1 MARSGT
7 NNFGLRYG
15 IESTLGT
22 KPTSGWRLLEPN
34 NPSAFGATITTV
46 ERRPISPD
54 RGRKKGTVVNL
65 ESSVEYEGDLTLD
78 AFDDFAE
85 GFVFAEYANKEFVL
99 KASSGTVPPPVAS
112 ATTWTVDS
120 LSTLMGTKLQ
130 FTALGPWPLVYGK
143 GYTNSANNG
152 LHQITVDPAATD
164 TTLTTDST
172 LVTETPS
179 TNASLQ
185 VAGVRCA
192 IGDLAFTIS
201 GSTATLVSAADITD
215 WSTLGLFPGQYIHI
229 GSDDDAGGRQNMFDD
244 GAAGDVYGYARITSI
259 SGATLNLDK
268 IDTKLS
274 TTDASNATLVD
285 ILFGRFL
292 RNVPVTAAADDS
304 EFLERSYSFEGAYAD
319 LGGAGTDEY
328 EYAVGNFANELV
340 LNLPLTEKAT
350 ATWGFIGTNTEDVT
364 ASRATGPSSAVSP
377 LRTEAINTSSG
388 IASLT
393 TDVVS
398 AASDVCFKSLTLTLA
413 NNISPENC
421 LGTLGATFI
430 NSGLFEVNLE
440 GQMLFT
446 NKEITNAVK
455 NNTTV
460 TFAAVLKNGDGAIAI
475 DIPSM
480 TFGDGS
486 REFPVDASILVNITG
501 TAFNDPTGTIPDVSL
516 GVSLFAKVPEDRS

>member
-1 MARSGT
+1 MAQSKT

-22 KPTSGWRLLEPN
+22 KPTSGWRTLEPN

-65 ESSVEYEGDLTLD
+65 ESSVEYEGDMTMD
-78 AFDDFAE
+78 AATDFME
-85 GFVFAEYANKEFVL
+85 GFVFAEFANKEFDFRTTGGL
-99 KASSGTVPPPVAS
+99 LPPPVAS
-112 ATTWTVDS
+112 STTWTIAS
-120 LSTLMGTKLQ
+120 LSALMGGKLQ
-130 FTALGPWPLVYGK
+130 FVALGPWPLVYGK

-152 LHQITVDPAATD
+152 LHQLTVDPASTD

-172 LVTETPS
+172 LVVETPG

-192 IGDLAFTIS
+192 IGDLALTIS
-201 GSTATLVSAADITD
+201 GSTATLVSAADIAD

-229 GSDDDAGGRQNMFDD
+229 GSDDDAGARQNMFDD

-259 SGATLNLDK
+259 SSATLNLDK
-268 IDTKLS
+268 IDVKLT

-285 ILFGRFL
+285 IMFGRFL
-292 RNVPVTAAADDS
+292 RNVPVGSASDDN
-304 EFLERSYSFEGAYAD
+304 EFLERSYSFEGTYVD
-319 LGGAGTDEY
+319 LGGVGTPEY
-328 EYAVGNFANELV
+328 EYSVGNLCDEWVINK
-340 LNLPLTEKAT
+340 PLIDKST
-350 ATWGFIGTNTEDVT
+350 ATWGFIGTNTEDIT
-364 ASRATGPSSAVSP
+364 ASRATGPSDAISP
-377 LRTEAINTSSG
+377 LRTEAFNTSSG
-388 IASLT
+388 LPRLT

-398 AASDVCFKSLTLTLA
+398 SASDVCFKSLTLTLR

-421 LGTLGATFI
+421 LGTLGATFM

-440 GQMLFT
+440 GQMAFT
-446 NKEITNAVK
+446 NKAIVNAVK

-460 TFAAVLKNGDGAIAI
+460 TFSSIMSNEDGAIAF
-475 DIPSM
+475 DLPSL

-486 REFPVDASILVNITG
+486 REFPIDATILVNITG
-501 TAFNDPTGTIPDVSL
+501 QAFNDPVGTIPDVSI
-516 GVSLFAKVPEDRS
+516 GISLFAKVPTDRT